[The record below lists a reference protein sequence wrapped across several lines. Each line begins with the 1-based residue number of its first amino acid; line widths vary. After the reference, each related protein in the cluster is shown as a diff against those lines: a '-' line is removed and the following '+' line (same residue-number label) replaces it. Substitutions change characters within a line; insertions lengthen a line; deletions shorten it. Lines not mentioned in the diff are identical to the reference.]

1 MSAVA
6 RRMSPA
12 ALRLWLSSNK
22 AIAGQPIEVG
32 FHSGAP
38 YAMQESK
45 RLHPLSR
52 RPEIVKGNRLI
63 HGAEPGSP
71 PRGFVQERSCAESVP
86 LGS

>member
-12 ALRLWLSSNK
+12 APPLCLSSNK
-22 AIAGQPIEVG
+22 AIAGKAIEVG

-52 RPEIVKGNRLI
+52 AAIVKGNGLV
-63 HGAEPGSP
+63 HAAEPGS
-71 PRGFVQERSCAESVP
+71 RRLGSVHERSHAESVP

>member
-12 ALRLWLSSNK
+12 ALRLWLSSKK
-22 AIAGQPIEVG
+22 AIEVG

-52 RPEIVKGNRLI
+52 PPEIVKGNRLV

-71 PRGFVQERSCAESVP
+71 PRGFVQERS
-86 LGS
+86 